1 MSVVSTQESTVI
13 ALPISGDYRI
23 DVLLDGPGI
32 RWNAPGALKSTV
44 TVSYSFAE
52 TANYLSGEDAD
63 GFLPFTA
70 AQRIAAKETL
80 ALISA
85 QFNINFSE
93 VTETKAADTT
103 FGQLRFSNSCLL
115 YTSPSPRD

>member
-85 QFNINFSE
+85 Q
-93 VTETKAADTT
+93 
-103 FGQLRFSNSCLL
+103 LSN
-115 YTSPSPRD
+115 